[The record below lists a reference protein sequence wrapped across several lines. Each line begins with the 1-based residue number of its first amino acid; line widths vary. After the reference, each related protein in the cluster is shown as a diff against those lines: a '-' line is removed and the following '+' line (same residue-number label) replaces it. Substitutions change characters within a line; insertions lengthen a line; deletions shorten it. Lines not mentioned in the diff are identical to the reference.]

1 MGSQRFYFSRRN
13 GGDGLKRL
21 FRWAFILFISAA
33 LYPIIFKG
41 SAVVSNSQ
49 FKIDQIIC
57 DENDLTPYETVTNSE
72 GTQFVI
78 RQTTILEIDEPDVP
92 VPQTEEELIQLAR
105 DMYKQA
111 DEGDEIIYAGE
122 SSADYE
128 QSGQVVYPS
137 GFVEE
142 ETQCKP

>member
-1 MGSQRFYFSRRN
+1 M
-13 GGDGLKRL
+13 KKL
-21 FRWAFILFISAA
+21 FRWAIVVFISAA
-33 LYPIIFKG
+33 LYVIIFKD
-41 SAVVSNSQ
+41 SALISNSQ
-49 FKIDQIIC
+49 LNEEQLIC
-57 DENDLTPYETVTNSE
+57 AENALTSYETVTNSE

-78 RQTTILEIDEPDVP
+78 RQTTILEIDESDVP

>member
-1 MGSQRFYFSRRN
+1 GF
-13 GGDGLKRL
+13 
-21 FRWAFILFISAA
+21 
-33 LYPIIFKG
+33 
-41 SAVVSNSQ
+41 AVVSNSQ
-49 FKIDQIIC
+49 LKKDQIIC

-78 RQTTILEIDEPDVP
+78 RQTTILEIDESDVP

-122 SSADYE
+122 ATADYE
-128 QSGQVVYPS
+128 QSGEPVLS
-137 GFVEE
+137 GEISE
-142 ETQCKP
+142 KETQCQP

>member
-1 MGSQRFYFSRRN
+1 M
-13 GGDGLKRL
+13 KRL

-33 LYPIIFKG
+33 LYPIIYKG

-49 FKIDQIIC
+49 LKKDQIIC
-57 DENDLTPYETVTNSE
+57 DDNDLTPYETVTNSE

-78 RQTTILEIDEPDVP
+78 RQTTILEIDESDVP

-105 DMYKQA
+105 NMYKQA

-122 SSADYE
+122 SLADYE
-128 QSGQVVYPS
+128 QLGQVVYPS

-142 ETQCKP
+142 ETQYKP

>member
-1 MGSQRFYFSRRN
+1 M
-13 GGDGLKRL
+13 KRL
-21 FRWAFILFISAA
+21 YRWAFILFISVA

-41 SAVVSNSQ
+41 FAVVSNSQ
-49 FKIDQIIC
+49 LKKDQIIC

-78 RQTTILEIDEPDVP
+78 RQTTILEIDESDVP

-122 SSADYE
+122 ATADYE
-128 QSGQVVYPS
+128 QSGEPVLS
-137 GFVEE
+137 GEISE
-142 ETQCKP
+142 KETQCQP